1 MKNSRALAPERWT
14 MRKVKVTGSRRGGT
28 LVLVAVSMVALLG
41 MAGMVIDIG
50 MLLKVRGEAQRAAD
64 AAALGGASAFLLSI
78 GRAAESTQV
87 VTRARQ
93 LADTNYMAGQH
104 IDSLSEVTVTVIYDS
119 QKVRV
124 KVRRAVVPVWF
135 ARIFGMDAFPV
146 GAEAAAV
153 ADYAGG
159 ALCTKPI
166 AILDIWDDQD
176 DDPNNNH
183 LVDPSEDWEWDPG
196 DIYGRYDPS
205 FTPPQTGYGTDLRGV
220 SRDWGRQL
228 FLRDQGN
235 SGATQCL
242 DANGNKCLR
251 PGYWALWG
259 LPGEIK
265 TPDIRAAMATCRTN
279 SAFVDTAYQI
289 HTGEISS
296 VVGKPIEDA
305 WDADPTAQWD
315 PAAIDS
321 VTGRTGSIVSVDFPD
336 WRQSP
341 RAWIMGLFD
350 PAEAPTKVNTTIA
363 FNNFALFFFE
373 GCSKDGGVTLEK
385 KCTPQHD
392 LYGRYMGLAQ
402 GSGPGGGTLTR
413 ILRLVE

>member
-1 MKNSRALAPERWT
+1 MQ
-14 MRKVKVTGSRRGGT
+14 VTTVACNRRGGT

-64 AAALGGASAFLLSI
+64 AAALAGASALLLDI
-78 GRAAESTQV
+78 GRAAESTQA

-104 IDSLSEVTVTVIYDS
+104 IDSLSEVTVTVVYDS

-135 ARIFGMDAFPV
+135 ARIFGMNDFPV
-146 GAEAAAV
+146 GATAAAV

-159 ALCTKPI
+159 AVCSKPV
-166 AILDIWDDQD
+166 AVLDIWDDQD
-176 DDPNNNH
+176 DDPNHNH
-183 LVDPSEDWEWDPG
+183 LIDPGEDWEWDPG
-196 DIYGRYDPS
+196 DVYGRYDPS
-205 FTPPQTGYGTDLRGV
+205 FTPPQTGYGTDLRSA

-265 TPDIRAAMATCRTN
+265 TPDIRAAMATCRTL
-279 SAFVDTAYQI
+279 SAFVDTAYQV

-296 VVGKPIEDA
+296 VVGKPIEA
-305 WDADPTAQWD
+305 MWDADPTAHWD
-315 PAAIDS
+315 PTAIDP
-321 VTGRTGSIVSVDFPD
+321 VTGRTGSIVSGFSD

-341 RAWIMGLFD
+341 RAWVMGLFE
-350 PAEAPTKVNTTIA
+350 PSAAPTQVNATIK

-373 GCSKDGGVTLEK
+373 GCSKNGGVTLGK

-402 GSGPGGGTLTR
+402 GSGQGGGTLTR